1 MKEPKQ
7 NNSSKRF
14 QSADLMQRKM
24 IASKCGIRMACYP
37 YLSLMESPSLMA
49 DIFKSLL
56 NPFAWIHMWSQGT
69 TASELGMAWAKNPRY
84 QQLIEDTD
92 VQTVLYT
99 CYFSWLTSDIQW
111 ATVTN
116 THCAAV
122 WDCLLSKDSKVL
134 TVVICGWKWFSLSK
148 LW

>member
-7 NNSSKRF
+7 NSPGKRF
-14 QSADLMQRKM
+14 QTADLMQRKM
-24 IASKCGIRMACYP
+24 IASRCEIRMACYP
-37 YLSLMESPSLMA
+37 YLSLMDSPSLMA
-49 DIFKSLL
+49 GIFKWLL
-56 NPFAWIHMWSQGT
+56 NPFVWIHMWSQGT
-69 TASELGMAWAKNPRY
+69 TASELGMAWAKNPRC
-84 QQLIEDTD
+84 QQLIEDMD

-99 CYFSWLTSDIQW
+99 CSFSWLTSDIQW

-116 THCAAV
+116 TYCAAIR
-122 WDCLLSKDSKVL
+122 DCLLSKDSKVL